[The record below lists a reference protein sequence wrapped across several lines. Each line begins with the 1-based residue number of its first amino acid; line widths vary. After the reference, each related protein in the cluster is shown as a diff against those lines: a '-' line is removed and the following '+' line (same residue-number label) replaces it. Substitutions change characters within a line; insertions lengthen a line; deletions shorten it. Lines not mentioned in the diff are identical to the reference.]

1 MIKPQSEMRTPDVQR
16 FGRSF
21 CPKCNDM
28 LLAPVMCEHV
38 SESSIR
44 HIWCCDACGHEFHT
58 TVRLPA
64 LSKRARTNLLS

>member
-1 MIKPQSEMRTPDVQR
+1 MIKPQSEIRTPDVQR

-21 CPKCNDM
+21 CPKCSDM

-44 HIWCCDACGHEFHT
+44 HIWCCDSCGHEFHT